1 MRFLLLT
8 LGTTGTV
15 IALGL
20 TGIAM
25 AAPAGNAPAVTHWDI
40 AQENLV
46 REFSQGLGADIPG
59 ASFVM
64 VSAKAESATSGTS
77 AERHALRRDD
87 RQRERA
93 HEQRTKKTKH
103 SH

>member
-25 AAPAGNAPAVTHWDI
+25 AAPAGYAPAVTHWDI

-46 REFSQGLGADIPG
+46 REFSQGLGADIRGPAFVI
-59 ASFVM
+59 AS
-64 VSAKAESATSGTS
+64 ANRDSATAGPS
-77 AERHALRRDD
+77 AERQH
-87 RQRERA
+87 ERS
-93 HEQRTKKTKH
+93 HEHHTKKVKH
-103 SH
+103 SR